1 VASAKKQQ
9 LEQSE
14 KSGNTI
20 NDKGI
25 KKMNIAHDVASHD
38 DNWEEEHWR
47 KTDERQ
53 ARFARELKIEN
64 ERIQAEL
71 SEPFPP
77 EMERELRKGG
87 TTLVYIPVSEVIA
100 RLNRIF
106 GIHGWSSEIIRCERD
121 ALDPDFIVAHVR
133 LNVHIDDNFRMVQ
146 KDGFGGQKIKRTKQ
160 GDIVDLGDEF
170 KGAVSDA
177 LKKAA
182 QQLGVGLYLARSD
195 EALSLEIERDH
206 AMSNPVIE
214 VDPKIS
220 ALWSKFIELSKQF
233 DPTQKEEL
241 SRFWGEFSN
250 GQPKPTRETVT
261 IHGVMALIEQSA
273 KILFPGS
280 ELVHD
285 TGE

>member
-1 VASAKKQQ
+1 MASAKSQQ
-9 LEQSE
+9 PEQSNTSDNTTNN
-14 KSGNTI
+14 KGNIEMDTAHAI
-20 NDKGI
+20 RSND
-25 KKMNIAHDVASHD
+25 DQ
-38 DNWEEEHWR
+38 WEEEHWR
-47 KTDERQ
+47 RHDERQ
-53 ARFARELKIEN
+53 AKIARETKIES
-64 ERIQAEL
+64 ERTLADL
-71 SEPFPP
+71 NEPFPP

-100 RLNRIF
+100 RLNRVF
-106 GIHGWSSEIIRCERD
+106 GIHGWSSEIIKCERD

-133 LNVHIDDNFRMVQ
+133 LSVHVDDTFRMVQ

-195 EALSLEIERDH
+195 EALSLEVERDH
-206 AMSNPVIE
+206 AMNNPVVE
-214 VDPKIS
+214 VDPKIAS
-220 ALWSKFIELSKQF
+220 LWSKFIELSKQF
-233 DPTQKEEL
+233 NATQKEEL
-241 SRFWGEFSN
+241 SRFWHEFSN

-261 IHGVMALIEQSA
+261 IHGVMALIEQST

-280 ELVHD
+280 EIIHD
-285 TGE
+285 KGE